1 MIVIINFCGPRCYV
15 CRDATIASSEL
26 GIKVEVFRGRL
37 DKGWFYDGG
46 YLVLRGEY
54 IKSKRGGK

>member
-15 CRDATIASSEL
+15 CRDATIASGEIRM
-26 GIKVEVFRGRL
+26 GVEVFRSKL
-37 DKGWFYDGG
+37 SKGWFYDSG